1 MKENPSAN
9 DVIKWIDYMS
19 RIGKNPLNDKP
30 LPKNNLKLIKYL
42 LKRGARKTN
51 LGQLIKPF

>member
-9 DVIKWIDYMS
+9 DVIKWIDYMN

-42 LKRGARKTN
+42 LKRDVKVIE
-51 LGQLIKPF
+51 LWKQK